1 MSTSVFFEEYNAH
14 TEERAQEGIPPLPLD
29 KEQTAAVIELLKNPP
44 SGKEDEL
51 VALITDRVNPGVDPA
66 AQVKAEFLFKVAHGE
81 ESSPLITPEQAVEL
95 LGTMV
100 GGYNLDGLI
109 RLVDELGTLAAPAG
123 AALKNIV
130 LSVNRFEDVQALA
143 DQGNDVAK
151 DVITSWAN
159 GEWFTSLPAV
169 QEEIETVIY
178 KVDGEINTDD
188 FSPASFAFTRADIPL
203 HSICLGG
210 SLFPNGPQE
219 IADLKA
225 KTNLPVTFVGDVVGT
240 GSSRKSAINSLLW
253 HIGNDIPCIPNKRRG
268 GIVIGSTIAPIFFNT
283 AEDSGSLPIQTDV
296 SELTT
301 GKIIKVY
308 PVKGLITDAEGNKI
322 TSYPI
327 KPDTI
332 LDEYRA
338 GGRVPLII
346 GKQLTEK
353 ARETLGMSSIDAS
366 GIFVVPDNPKPAEGQ
381 GYSLAQKMVGAA
393 CGVEGILPG
402 TSCLPKMTTVGSQ
415 DTTGPMTAGE
425 ITELACLKF
434 NADLVM
440 QSFCHTAAYPK
451 PTDVITHATLPDY
464 IMDRKGVSLR
474 PGDGVIHSWL
484 NRLLVPDTVGTG
496 GDSHTRFPMGISF
509 PAGSGLVAFAAA
521 LGVMPLDMPESVLV
535 RFKGELQPGVTLRD
549 IVNAIP
555 YQAIQE
561 GLLTV
566 EKKNKKN
573 IFAGRILEM
582 EGLPDLKVEQAF
594 ELTDA
599 AAERSAAAAS
609 IKLGRE
615 STVEYLLSNVKLM
628 EEMIKGGYGDAETIQ
643 KRIDDVKEWI
653 ENGELMSGDDNAEY
667 AAIIEIDMNEITE
680 PILCCPNDPDDVKK
694 LSDVQGAKIDDVFIG
709 SCMTNIGHFRA
720 AGEVLDGEGF
730 ANVKLWICPPTK
742 MDQAQLI
749 KEGYY
754 SKFSAAGARIEIPGC
769 SLCMGNQ
776 ARVKDNAVVFST
788 STRNFNNRLGT
799 GAQVYLGSAELAGV
813 VALKG
818 ELPTPAEYVAIVAPK
833 LKGKEAAIYKY
844 LNFHQM
850 TDFSV

>member
-1 MSTSVFFEEYNAH
+1 MNQFFKEYFAH
-14 TEERAQEGIPPLPLD
+14 VEERAKDGIPPLPLNI
-29 KEQTAAVIELLKNPP
+29 EQTTEVIELLKNPP
-44 SGKEDEL
+44 AGKEDEL

-81 ESSPLITPEQAVEL
+81 ESTPLISAERAVEL

-109 RLVDELGTLAAPAG
+109 RLVDEQGKLATSAAT
-123 AALKNIV
+123 ALKNIV
-130 LSVNRFEDVQALA
+130 LSVNRFEDVQVLA
-143 DQGNDVAK
+143 DGGNEIAK
-151 DVITSWAN
+151 EVLLSWAN
-159 GEWFTSLPAV
+159 GEWFTSQPEIE
-169 QEEIETVIY
+169 EEIETVIY

-203 HSICLGG
+203 HSNCMGG

-219 IADLKA
+219 IADLKK
-225 KTNLPVTFVGDVVGT
+225 KTNLPVTFAGDVVGT

-253 HIGNDIPCIPNKRRG
+253 HIGDDIPCIPNKRRG
-268 GIVIGSTIAPIFFNT
+268 GVIIGSTIAPIFFNT
-283 AEDSGSLPIQTDV
+283 AEDSGSLPIQADV
-296 SELTT
+296 EKLAT
-301 GKIIKVY
+301 GTVIKIY
-308 PVKGLITDAEGNKI
+308 PKKGLITDINGTEI
-322 TSYPI
+322 TSYSV

-353 ARETLGMSSIDAS
+353 AREALGMSAIDDS
-366 GIFVVPDNPKPAEGQ
+366 GIFVVPNNPQPSAGQ
-381 GYSLAQKMVGAA
+381 GYTLAQKQVGQA
-393 CGVEGILPG
+393 CGVDGILPG
-402 TSCLPKMTTVGSQ
+402 TACLPKMTTVGSQ

-451 PTDVITHATLPDY
+451 PTDVVTHATLPDY
-464 IMDRKGVSLR
+464 IMNRKGVALR

-582 EGLPDLKVEQAF
+582 EGLPNLKVEQAF

-615 STVEYLLSNVKLM
+615 SVVEYLLSNVTLM
-628 EEMIKGGYGDAETIQ
+628 EEMIKGGYGDAETLA
-643 KRIDDVKEWI
+643 KRITDVKEWI
-653 ENGELMSGDDNAEY
+653 ENGELMGADENAEY
-667 AAIIEIDMNEITE
+667 AATIEIDLNEIKE

-694 LSDVQGAKIDDVFIG
+694 LSDVQGAKIDEVFIG

-730 ANVKLWICPPTK
+730 ANVNLWICPPTK
-742 MDQAQLI
+742 MDQAQLT

-754 SKFSAAGARIEIPGC
+754 SKFSAAGARIEMPGC

-818 ELPTPAEYVAIVAPK
+818 ELPTPAEYVAIAGPK
-833 LKGKEAAIYKY
+833 LEGKADAIYKY

-850 TDFSV
+850 TEFSV

>member
-1 MSTSVFFEEYNAH
+1 MSQFFEDYYAH
-14 TEERAQEGIPPLPLD
+14 VEERSKEGIPPLALS
-29 KEQTAAVIELLKNPP
+29 KEQTAEVIELLKTPP
-44 SGKEDEL
+44 AGKEDEL
-51 VALITDRVNPGVDPA
+51 VALITERVNPGVDPA

-81 ESSPLITPEQAVEL
+81 ESTALITPERAVQL

-109 RLVDELGTLAAPAG
+109 RLVDEQGPLAVTAG

-130 LSVNRFEDVQALA
+130 LSVNRFDDVKALA
-143 DQGNDVAK
+143 DKGNEIAK
-151 DVITSWAN
+151 DVLTSWAN

-169 QEEIETVIY
+169 EEEIETVIY

-188 FSPASFAFTRADIPL
+188 FSPASFAYTRADIPL
-203 HSICLGG
+203 HSTCMGG

-219 IADLKA
+219 ISDLKE
-225 KTNLPVTFVGDVVGT
+225 KTSLPVTFVGDVVGT

-268 GIVIGSTIAPIFFNT
+268 GIIIGSTIAPIFFNT

-301 GKIIKVY
+301 GTIIKVY
-308 PVKGLITDAEGNKI
+308 PIKGLITDADGKEI

-353 ARETLGMSSIDAS
+353 ARAVLGMSSNDES
-366 GIFVVPDNPKPAEGQ
+366 GIFVVPDNPKPAPGQ
-381 GYSLAQKMVGAA
+381 GYSLAQKMVGKA

-451 PTDVITHATLPDY
+451 PTDVITHATLPEY

-474 PGDGVIHSWL
+474 PGDGIIHSWL
-484 NRLLVPDTVGTG
+484 NRLLIPDTVGTG
-496 GDSHTRFPMGISF
+496 GDSHTRFPLGISF

-615 STVEYLLSNVKLM
+615 SVVEYLNSNVKLM

-643 KRIDDVKEWI
+643 RRIDNVKDWI
-653 ENGELMSGDDNAEY
+653 ENGELMSADANAEY
-667 AAIIEIDMNEITE
+667 KQIIEIDLNEIKE
-680 PILCCPNDPDDVKK
+680 PLLCCPNDPDDVKK
-694 LSDVQGAKIDDVFIG
+694 LSDVQGAHVDDVFIG

-720 AGEVLDGEGF
+720 AGEVLEGEGF

-742 MDQAQLI
+742 MDQHQLT

-776 ARVKDNAVVFST
+776 ARVKDGATVFST
-788 STRNFNNRLGT
+788 STRNFNNRMGA
-799 GAQVYLGSAELAGV
+799 GAQVYLGSAELAAV

-818 ELPTPAEYVAIVAPK
+818 SLPTPEEYVKIVAPK
-833 LKGKEAAIYKY
+833 FEGKEENIYRY
-844 LNFHQM
+844 LNFDQL
-850 TDFSV
+850 TEFSV

>member
-1 MSTSVFFEEYNAH
+1 MSEFFDDYYAH
-14 TEERAQEGIPPLPLD
+14 VEERAKEGVPPLPLNQ
-29 KEQTAAVIELLKNPP
+29 EQTSAVIALLKNPP
-44 SGKEDEL
+44 PGKEDEL

-81 ESSPLITPEQAVEL
+81 ETTPLVSPERAVEL

-109 RLVDELGTLAAPAG
+109 RLVNEEGPLAPTAGT
-123 AALKNIV
+123 ALKNMV
-130 LSVNRFEDVQALA
+130 LSVNRFEDVKALA
-143 DQGNDVAK
+143 DKGNAVAK
-151 DVITSWAN
+151 DILASWAA
-159 GEWFTSLPAV
+159 GEWFTSLPAIA
-169 QEEIETVIY
+169 EEIETVVY

-203 HSICLGG
+203 HANCMGG
-210 SLFPNGPQE
+210 TLFPDGPQE
-219 IADLKA
+219 IAALKMQN
-225 KTNLPVTFVGDVVGT
+225 NLPVTFVGDVVGT

-253 HIGNDIPCIPNKRRG
+253 HIGEDIPCIPNKRRG

-296 SELTT
+296 GGLAT
-301 GKIIKVY
+301 GMVIKVH
-308 PVKGLITDAEGNKI
+308 PTKGLITDADGN
-322 TSYPI
+322 TLASYAT

-353 ARETLGMSSIDAS
+353 ARKALGMSPINES
-366 GIFVVPDNPKPAEGQ
+366 GIFVVPDNPKPKAGQ
-381 GYSLAQKMVGAA
+381 GYTLAQKMVGKA

-415 DTTGPMTAGE
+415 DTTGPMTKGE

-451 PTDVITHATLPDY
+451 PADVITHATLPDY
-464 IMDRKGVSLR
+464 IMNRKGVSLR

-484 NRLLVPDTVGTG
+484 NRLLIPDTVGTG
-496 GDSHTRFPMGISF
+496 GDSHTRFPLGISF

-535 RFKGELQPGVTLRD
+535 RFKGKLQPGVTLRD

-555 YQAIQE
+555 YKAIE
-561 GLLTV
+561 KGLLTV

-573 IFAGRILEM
+573 VFAGRILEM

-615 STVEYLLSNVKLM
+615 STVEYLLSNVTLM
-628 EEMIKGGYGDAETIQ
+628 EEMIKGGYGDAETLR
-643 KRIDDVKEWI
+643 KRIHDVKEWI
-653 ENGELMSGDDNAEY
+653 ENGELMSADENAEY
-667 AAIIEIDMNEITE
+667 AAVIEIDLNEITE
-680 PILCCPNDPDDVKK
+680 PLLCCPNDPDDVKK

-742 MDQAQLI
+742 MDQAQLT

-754 SKFSAAGARIEIPGC
+754 AKFSAAGARMEIPGC

-776 ARVKDNAVVFST
+776 ARVKDGATVFST
-788 STRNFNNRLGT
+788 STRNFNNRMGT
-799 GAQVYLGSAELAGV
+799 GAQVYLGSAELAAV

-818 ELPTPAEYVAIVAPK
+818 ELPSPAEYFAIVAPK
-833 LKGKEAAIYKY
+833 LEGKTADVYKY

-850 TDFSV
+850 TGFKV